1 MAQGE
6 GGEPL
11 TVAIGG
17 ASGMIGGALCSALRT
32 RGVRV
37 RRLVRGDAAKGED
50 EIWWSPDNNQ
60 IDDTALGGVDAVLH
74 YGGRTVDDR
83 WTEDVKQEI
92 RQSRVRSTRLL
103 AETLARLD
111 GGPRTLIVASGGNYY
126 GDRDGEILE
135 ETSARGHGFLADVS
149 VAWEAAADP
158 AREAGI
164 RVVHT
169 RMGAV
174 LAEEGGALARML
186 PVFRLGAGGTLGDG
200 SQWFSWVALDDVV
213 RAVLWL
219 LMESRMDG
227 AVNLTSPNPVTNE
240 EFTETLG
247 RVLHRPALARVP
259 EFALKL
265 AFGDRA
271 EELLL
276 ASSRMVPRR
285 LLDAGYAFAHP
296 ELEGALRHILKS

>member
-213 RAVLWL
+213 GAVLWL

>member
-11 TVAIGG
+11 TVAVGG

-37 RRLVRGDAAKGED
+37 RRLVRGDTAKGED
-50 EIWWSPDNNQ
+50 EIWWNPDNNQ
-60 IDDTALGGVDAVLH
+60 IDDTALHGVDAVLH

-83 WTEDVKQEI
+83 WSEDVKQEI

-111 GGPRTLIVASGGNYY
+111 GGPRTMIVASGGNYY
-126 GDRDGEILE
+126 GDRDGEILD

-219 LMESRMDG
+219 LMESRLDG

-285 LLDAGYAFAHP
+285 LLDAGYTFAHP